1 MQKKVSS
8 KVSNNKRY
16 AIILFL
22 VICLALLA
30 GCQEGS
36 KVESPIND
44 QEELHT
50 DTQITP
56 VETEL
61 TNSEDSNHMTQ
72 EDSVK
77 DQGELHAD
85 TQTTPAKAGLAS
97 REDGD
102 NEVQEGDSSKE
113 NELFVNQMNEHSNE
127 HSIEGFTYVD
137 GREVPVCVT
146 LGVESIQTGKEA
158 YKKMQ
163 EYNADI
169 TPPDDNEEYII
180 VTLHISYD
188 EGEIEELD
196 MMENRASLA
205 AAGLYFALSNSHS
218 NAQDVTSYLDNIIY
232 DIVLTKGESA
242 QGAVAFL
249 QEKGNA
255 EPLVFVGFEQIVRF
269 YINQE

>member
-1 MQKKVSS
+1 MQKKLSS

-16 AIILFL
+16 AIILSL

-30 GCQEGS
+30 GCQEGNN
-36 KVESPIND
+36 VESPIKD

-56 VETEL
+56 VETDL
-61 TNSEDSNHMTQ
+61 SNSEDSNHMTQ

-85 TQTTPAKAGLAS
+85 TQTTPAKTELAN
-97 REDGD
+97 REAGD
-102 NEVQEGDSSKE
+102 NEVQEENSSEEKE
-113 NELFVNQMNEHSNE
+113 SLVNQMNEHSNE
-127 HSIEGFTYVD
+127 HAIEGFTYVD

-146 LGVESIQTGKEA
+146 LGVESIQKGKEA
-158 YKKMQ
+158 YEIMQ
-163 EYNADI
+163 KYNAAI
-169 TPPDDNEEYII
+169 TPPDENEEYII
-180 VTLHISYD
+180 VTFHISYD

-218 NAQDVTSYLDNIIY
+218 NAQDMTSYLDNSIY
-232 DIVLTKGESA
+232 DIVLAKGESA

-249 QEKGNA
+249 QEKGNT